1 MKSHLY
7 RVGQRFAFKVA
18 TCPEAGP
25 DTRACKS
32 QNAEKCQKHGMK
44 IVLIWVNSV
53 SPLSGGLLQSHFMSC
68 HLQNK
73 SSVRRRQTSSSV
85 WRKEYAA
92 AHKMRERERERASV
106 LSWRLDGAIIF
117 RSEKSLILGRKAGWR
132 KGSLRGLRVEW
143 TRWKTHIL
151 YIMDLACGY
160 CNQLWWG

>member
-25 DTRACKS
+25 DTQACKS
-32 QNAEKCQKHGMK
+32 QNAEKCQKHGLK
-44 IVLIWVNSV
+44 IVSIWVSSV

-92 AHKMRERERERASV
+92 AHKMRERERESV
-106 LSWRLDGAIIF
+106 SLELTPWRGNHISKWEESHSRKKSRMTQGFAKRVTSWMNKMENPYTVYNGP
-117 RSEKSLILGRKAGWR
+117 
-132 KGSLRGLRVEW
+132 GLR
-143 TRWKTHIL
+143 L
-151 YIMDLACGY
+151 L
-160 CNQLWWG
+160 